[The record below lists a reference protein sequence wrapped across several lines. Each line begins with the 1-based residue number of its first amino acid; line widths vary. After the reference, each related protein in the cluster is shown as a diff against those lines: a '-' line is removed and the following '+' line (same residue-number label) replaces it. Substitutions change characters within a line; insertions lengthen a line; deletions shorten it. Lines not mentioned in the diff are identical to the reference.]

1 MSGFYLMWSTCFN
14 PYELSVFSVRKK
26 TLFIRRNLDRWCS
39 YFLLF
44 HLPVNTVSI
53 KNTSSIAPSLHVFF
67 HRHQWFNMC
76 HDTLCPESLLHFD
89 PKCLS
94 VWLWLRRLS
103 GSRMDQKL
111 GRLWNYCFDERVST
125 KQCTAAVKELITTG
139 KLIVG
144 GS

>member
-14 PYELSVFSVRKK
+14 PHELRVFCVRHKHF
-26 TLFIRRNLDRWCS
+26 LSEEILIDDAHIF
-39 YFLLF
+39 YFF

-53 KNTSSIAPSLHVFF
+53 KSTSSIAPSLHVFF
-67 HRHQWFNMC
+67 HRHNDVTCAM
-76 HDTLCPESLLHFD
+76 TLCPKSLLHFD

-125 KQCTAAVKELITTG
+125 KLCTAAVKELITTG